1 MTDAYWCVLI
11 SALMPYVWVMISKRR
26 KGYDNSAP
34 RAGTGQLQP
43 LQQRAYWAHENAF
56 EAFGPF
62 AAAVIIAH
70 LRQAPPDS
78 VALCAAIFVIARLG
92 YGFAYL
98 ADRPNIRSGMW
109 FIGFGSM
116 VALFFV

>member
-62 AAAVIIAH
+62 AAAVIIASGQCRSMRSYFRDCSLGLW
-70 LRQAPPDS
+70 LRLS
-78 VALCAAIFVIARLG
+78 C
-92 YGFAYL
+92 
-98 ADRPNIRSGMW
+98 
-109 FIGFGSM
+109 
-116 VALFFV
+116 